1 MNTTTFAAAPAAE
14 PIVPT
19 SYTIRVTVTRCNT
32 CNFVSRQSEFLSLTL
47 IKPRMGQ
54 GSPAKHW
61 TECKRP
67 EYDLPVDRVFVNR
80 MTPYCAE
87 CPELDLSHLPLPPS
101 HAGLYDLAEPTLKG
115 STRKPQAK
123 PQAKPA
129 KPSIEDL
136 A

>member
-1 MNTTTFAAAPAAE
+1 MTATTFAAAPAAE
-14 PIVPT
+14 PIIPT
-19 SYTIRVTVTRCNT
+19 SYTIRVTITRCNT
-32 CNFVSRQSEFLSLTL
+32 CNYVSRQSEFMSLTL
-47 IKPRMGQ
+47 IKPRMGAGQ
-54 GSPAKHW
+54 PAKHW

-87 CPELDLSHLPLPPS
+87 CPEIDLSLLPLPP
-101 HAGLYDLAEPTLKG
+101 AAQGLTVLPDVTLKG
-115 STRKPQAK
+115 QPAK
-123 PQAKPA
+123 KTAAPRAA